1 MRRANKGSSELALL
15 AHYAPERRDTYLY
28 CLLGSKTRK
37 STFSF
42 RSHYVA
48 NKKGFTLIE
57 LLVVI
62 AIIGI
67 LASVVLSA
75 LNTAR
80 DKAKTAKA
88 TAELRNLRTAIASL
102 EDDTGK
108 WPNGCVVNEVATG
121 GGTNEVSFA
130 VNNAGIIGRPT
141 AGGSGSCVW
150 TATEVASWKG
160 PYMPNAI
167 DPWGHAYWFDSDY
180 SPRKNCGDPG
190 ALPIIV
196 VESHGPNGVGGAENS
211 IYDCDDIYMEIH

>member
-1 MRRANKGSSELALL
+1 MRRI
-15 AHYAPERRDTYLY
+15 
-28 CLLGSKTRK
+28 
-37 STFSF
+37 
-42 RSHYVA
+42 

-67 LASVVLSA
+67 LASVVLSS

-108 WPNGCVVNEVATG
+108 WPNGCPVSTVATG
-121 GGTNEVSFA
+121 SGNEVSFA
-130 VNNAGIIGRPT
+130 SAQAGIISQPT

-150 TATEVASWKG
+150 TAAEVAGWKG
-160 PYMPNAI
+160 PYMPNAV

-180 SPRKNCGDPG
+180 YPRKDCGNPG
-190 ALPIIV
+190 VAATIA
-196 VESHGPNGVGGAENS
+196 VESHGPNGTGGAQAPGT
-211 IYDCDDIYMEIH
+211 YDCDDIYIEI